1 MAEAASLILLGV
13 VICELAIMA
22 FIFCIARFYELK
34 FKESTYHVSFLIP
47 VFVFMAMLAFSLA
60 AGLGLEWDAL
70 LTNACTL
77 LVLATAGL
85 LLYRKMMGVS
95 R

>member
-1 MAEAASLILLGV
+1 MEGYQLALLAAVVCELILL
-13 VICELAIMA
+13 A

-34 FKESTYHVSFLIP
+34 FRERTYPIFFLVP
-47 VFVFMAMLAFSLA
+47 SLVFLALA
-60 AGLGLEWDAL
+60 AFAFYAIELDVLI
-70 LTNACTL
+70 TNVCAIV
-77 LVLATAGL
+77 VLATAGL